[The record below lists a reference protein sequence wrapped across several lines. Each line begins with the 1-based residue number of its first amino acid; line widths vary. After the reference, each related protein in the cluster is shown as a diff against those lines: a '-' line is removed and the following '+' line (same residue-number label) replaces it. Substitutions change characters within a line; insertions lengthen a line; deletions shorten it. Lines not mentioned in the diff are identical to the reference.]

1 MSNGDE
7 GSYWVAI
14 WLNYSGGDGDPP
26 FARVAELVRADGHSR
41 YGPFHT
47 NRCGDPTA
55 ELLRLGIEQLNR
67 GEYFEQH
74 ETIEILWRAERD
86 DVRYLYQGI
95 LLVGVGLLHL
105 RRGNYA
111 GAVAKLATAIRFL
124 QWFRP
129 VCQGVDVDSLI
140 AGATITR
147 DAIVA
152 LGRERLGK
160 FDWDLAPKVTL
171 AVR

>member
-1 MSNGDE
+1 MK
-7 GSYWVAI
+7 
-14 WLNYSGGDGDPP
+14 
-26 FARVAELVRADGHSR
+26 ADGNSR

-47 NRCGDPTA
+47 NRCDEPA
-55 ELLRLGIEQLNR
+55 PALLRLGIEQLNR

-105 RRGNYA
+105 RRGNYH
-111 GAVAKLATAIRFL
+111 GAEAKLATAVQFL

-140 AGATITR
+140 AGASKAR

-152 LGRERLGK
+152 LGRERLSE
-160 FDWDLAPKVTL
+160 FDWDLAPKVTP